1 AALEVLPGSAPPPP
15 PPDTQPPVVTIANP
29 ANGQTVSGTTPVAAN
44 ATDNVSVA
52 SVQVLLDGRPLG
64 PLLTAA
70 PYGLAWDTTRVAN
83 GTHQLGATATDSAG
97 NVGTAPTIT
106 VTVSNPPPP
115 MPSLTMDVNTPLTG
129 HGG

>member
-15 PPDTQPPVVTIANP
+15 PPDTQPPVVSIANP
-29 ANGQTVSGTTPVAAN
+29 ASGQTVSGTTPVAAN

-70 PYGLAWDTTRVAN
+70 PYGFAWAATSVAN
-83 GTHQLGATATDSAG
+83 GTHQLGATATDPAG
-97 NVGTAPTIT
+97 KVGTPPT
-106 VTVSNPPPP
+106 VTVTGSNPPPP
-115 MPSLTMDVNTPLTG
+115 PPALALRVNP
-129 HGG
+129 